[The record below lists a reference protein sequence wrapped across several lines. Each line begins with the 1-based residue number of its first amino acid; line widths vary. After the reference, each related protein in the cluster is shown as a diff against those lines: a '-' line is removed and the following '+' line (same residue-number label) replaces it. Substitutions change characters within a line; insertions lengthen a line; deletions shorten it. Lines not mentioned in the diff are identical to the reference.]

1 MAPKQTVFMNIAKGG
16 MLLNDENVEF
26 LNKTSRINN
35 YSVIPNGIY
44 EMNISSTA
52 MILYAKLLN
61 RAQLSVINDYLDEK
75 GRAYVLYTL
84 DDLATEL
91 HRSVSSIKTN
101 MNELV
106 AAGLVEKRRCDKGRA
121 NMIFVKVP
129 VSSIASQNSTLYGT
143 DNNPS
148 KGSKVVSYRG
158 GYLAANNNNK
168 KQNKYTNYQY
178 AEGETL

>member
-1 MAPKQTVFMNIAKGG
+1 MLSLCLVEGG
-16 MLLNDENVEF
+16 MQLNDGKVEF
-26 LNKTSRINN
+26 LKKNSRINN

-52 MILYAKLLN
+52 IILYAKLLN
-61 RAQLSVINDYLDEK
+61 RAQLSVINDYLDEQ

-106 AAGLVEKRRCDKGRA
+106 AADLVKKRRCDKGRA

-129 VSSIASQNSTLYGT
+129 VSSIASQNSTSYGAE
-143 DNNPS
+143 NNPS
-148 KGSKVVSYRG
+148 MGSKVVSYRG
-158 GYLAANNNNK
+158 GYLATNNNNK

>member
-1 MAPKQTVFMNIAKGG
+1 MQ
-16 MLLNDENVEF
+16 LNDSKAEF
-26 LNKTSRINN
+26 LKKNSRINN
-35 YSVIPNGIY
+35 YSVIPNAIY

-61 RAQLSVINDYLDEK
+61 RAQLSVVNGYFDDQ
-75 GRAYVLYTL
+75 GSAYVLYTL
-84 DDLATEL
+84 EDLAMEL

-106 AAGLVEKRRCDKGRA
+106 SAGLVEKRRCDKGRA

-129 VSSIASQNSTLYGT
+129 VSSIASQNSTSYGA
-143 DNNPS
+143 DINPS
-148 KGSKVVSYRG
+148 MGAKAVSYRG
-158 GYLAANNNNK
+158 GYPAANNNNK

-178 AEGETL
+178 VEGDTL